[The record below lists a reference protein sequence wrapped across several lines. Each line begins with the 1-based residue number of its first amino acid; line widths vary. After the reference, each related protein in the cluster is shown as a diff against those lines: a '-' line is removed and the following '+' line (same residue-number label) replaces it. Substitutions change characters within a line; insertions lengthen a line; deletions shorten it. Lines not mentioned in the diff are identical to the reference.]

1 MTSFSDEI
9 LSKNDFETV
18 LVTFCC
24 YDYGVKTSKGKITTD
39 QKDSQKCSLCVI
51 VCCIPKIS
59 SVTVKKIGYLD
70 TSAVAKKTA
79 EVAQKRKQ

>member
-24 YDYGVKTSKGKITTD
+24 YDYGVKTSKGKITKD

-51 VCCIPKIS
+51 VCCITKNIIS
-59 SVTVKKIGYLD
+59 NSKKDWLLGHLRR
-70 TSAVAKKTA
+70 S
-79 EVAQKRKQ
+79 